1 MEGKDKITVL
11 LAEYNSLG
19 QEVIAARTNVGQGA
33 GIFSAAFMANIAL
46 FLLCAKRQTRFG
58 PRSLT
63 G

>member
-33 GIFSAAFMANIAL
+33 GIFSAAFMANIA
-46 FLLCAKRQTRFG
+46 FGFSYARNAKLGLDRVV
-58 PRSLT
+58 
-63 G
+63 